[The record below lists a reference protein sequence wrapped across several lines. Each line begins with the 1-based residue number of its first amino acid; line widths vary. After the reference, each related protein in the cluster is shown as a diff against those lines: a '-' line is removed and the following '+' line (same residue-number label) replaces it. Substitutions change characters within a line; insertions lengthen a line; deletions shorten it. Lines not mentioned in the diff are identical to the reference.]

1 MCLCSVDSFLEA
13 FGVRSG
19 LKWQSKLLL
28 ASTLWAARFSIKG
41 IVLISANRYTLHIIV
56 SEYLGAH
63 PDSLHCNC
71 GSTRHCCQHQ
81 LSSNSWL
88 VTCQGISQWKLVK
101 IAVIGPLVHINR
113 VIGNW

>member
-13 FGVRSG
+13 FSVRSG

-63 PDSLHCNC
+63 PIPFIV
-71 GSTRHCCQHQ
+71 TVVQH
-81 LSSNSWL
+81 
-88 VTCQGISQWKLVK
+88 VTAVNISCLQTVGW
-101 IAVIGPLVHINR
+101 
-113 VIGNW
+113 